1 MIEKTTIP
9 AGHGKAFILNKSQ
22 AISVVNT
29 YGTQVVDCWAFNR
42 ANTDEYMSMEAS
54 RVWSQRL
61 NPILGDTF
69 VTNNRNKILTIV
81 EDTSPGIHDTFMAA
95 CDEKRYKLLG
105 VKKYH
110 RNCCDNLVEALQ
122 EYKIQLEKP
131 ILASFNIFMNIEVQ
145 EDKKTLHTLPTV
157 TKPGDK
163 ITLRAEMDCFVV
175 LSSCP
180 QDIVKIQGQLDNE
193 PKSVEVLISKQDD
206 SFKNVKTLNTWIP
219 EN

>member
-22 AISVVNT
+22 TISVINT

-81 EDTSPGIHDTFMAA
+81 EDTSPGIHD
-95 CDEKRYKLLG
+95 
-105 VKKYH
+105 
-110 RNCCDNLVEALQ
+110 
-122 EYKIQLEKP
+122 
-131 ILASFNIFMNIEVQ
+131 
-145 EDKKTLHTLPTV
+145 
-157 TKPGDK
+157 
-163 ITLRAEMDCFVV
+163 
-175 LSSCP
+175 LS
-180 QDIVKIQGQLDNE
+180 
-193 PKSVEVLISKQDD
+193 LIH
-206 SFKNVKTLNTWIP
+206 I
-219 EN
+219 